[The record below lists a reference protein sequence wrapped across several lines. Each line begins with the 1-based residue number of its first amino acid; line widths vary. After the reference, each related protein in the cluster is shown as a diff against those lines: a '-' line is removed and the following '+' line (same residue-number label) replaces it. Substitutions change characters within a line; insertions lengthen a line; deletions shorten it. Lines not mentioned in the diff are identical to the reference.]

1 MNSEYT
7 YKTKTG
13 TEYTNKFGVNM
24 TFLNDFY
31 NKSFKDFLYQYRHI
45 PVYFRTVIGKWEYED
60 GYVELRGRDDNG
72 YLQVPSTKRWISY
85 NGKRSINKVKQQER
99 DTCLNVDGRYILKI
113 RHKTI
118 TKEQFVYS
126 IVKLM
131 DVYYDLSDGLVN
143 QDYIIDKCVDLWN
156 VYFMVNNK
164 VEGDKN
170 KKFLIDNEYWSDRN
184 ITNGWVIY
192 GKVRKTINDKDLQS
206 VYDFNLTLE
215 ENLTMMKDFGVS
227 LSKNTVLRWLRENGY
242 SYKTDKGVNKEERNR
257 MIIQLYNEDRSRS
270 LRELVSLMKEK
281 GFKVNKDT
289 IKKVIM
295 KEK

>member
-13 TEYTNKFGVNM
+13 IEYTNKFGVNM

-45 PVYFRTVIGKWEYED
+45 PVYYKTIINKSEYQD

-72 YLQVPSTKRWISY
+72 FLQVPSTKRWVQDE
-85 NGKRSINKVKQQER
+85 KNKVSCQDRE
-99 DTCLNVDGRYILKI
+99 TSLNVDGRFILKI
-113 RHKTI
+113 RHRTI

-131 DVYYDLSDGLVN
+131 YYYYDLSDGVVN
-143 QDYIIDKCVDLWN
+143 QNYIIDKCTDIWN
-156 VYFMVNNK
+156 YYFMVNNK
-164 VEGDKN
+164 VDGDKN
-170 KKFLIDNEYWSDRN
+170 KKFLVDNEYWSDKN
-184 ITNGWVIY
+184 ITNHWVIY
-192 GKVRKTINDKDLQS
+192 NKVKKTINDKDLQS
-206 VYDFNLTLE
+206 VYDFSLTIE
-215 ENLTMMKDFGVS
+215 ENLTIMKEFGVS

-242 SYKTDKGVNKEERNR
+242 SYKTNKGVNKEERNK
-257 MIIQLYNEDRSRS
+257 MIIELYNEDRSRS

-295 KEK
+295 KEI